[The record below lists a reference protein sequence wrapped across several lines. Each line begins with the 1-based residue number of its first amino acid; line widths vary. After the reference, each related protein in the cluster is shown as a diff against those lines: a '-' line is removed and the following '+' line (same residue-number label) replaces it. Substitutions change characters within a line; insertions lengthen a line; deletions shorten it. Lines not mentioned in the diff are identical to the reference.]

1 MYKYDANS
9 NLLTFGSK
17 ADVAVSARERLPAG
31 LRRLVARHVPL
42 DFEPTTAHG
51 TRVRRVARVRTLVVL
66 QSVRRLGAVWT
77 NITAKKS
84 KVYK

>member
-9 NLLTFGSK
+9 NLLTLGGK
-17 ADVAVSARERLPAG
+17 ADVAVSAHERLPAR

-42 DFEPTTAHG
+42 DLEPTTAHG

-77 NITAKKS
+77 NITAKKC
-84 KVYK
+84 KVFK